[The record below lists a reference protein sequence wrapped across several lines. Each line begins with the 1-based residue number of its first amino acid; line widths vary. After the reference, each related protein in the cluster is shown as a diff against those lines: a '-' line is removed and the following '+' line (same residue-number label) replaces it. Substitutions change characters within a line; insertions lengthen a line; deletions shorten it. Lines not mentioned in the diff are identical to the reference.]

1 MHSLPWDKMKR
12 KEARAKRAQI
22 SWVFSSLQAGFPAS
36 SRIKAVTCF
45 PIRADSPAN
54 HSDKDEE
61 EEESENSKQH

>member
-1 MHSLPWDKMKR
+1 MKR
-12 KEARAKRAQI
+12 EEARAKRVRI
-22 SWVFSSLQAGFPAS
+22 SWVFSSFQAGFPAS

-61 EEESENSKQH
+61 EEERENSKQH